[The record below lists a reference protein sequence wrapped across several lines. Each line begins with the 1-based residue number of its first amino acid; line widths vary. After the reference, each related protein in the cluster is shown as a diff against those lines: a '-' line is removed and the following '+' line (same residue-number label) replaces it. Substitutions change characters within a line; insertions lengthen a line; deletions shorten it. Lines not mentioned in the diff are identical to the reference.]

1 MRMPLFRL
9 AAALAAAL
17 PAGAALAHP
26 SVLKAAP
33 APDAVVASP
42 KEVRLVF
49 SEAVMLPLSGIKLVD
64 AAGKAVPT
72 GKAKAGQDG
81 KELVVPLAGPL
92 PAGSYHVQWH
102 VVSSD
107 THRVEGH
114 YGFGVR

>member
-9 AAALAAAL
+9 AAALAATL
-17 PAGAALAHP
+17 TAGAALAHP
-26 SVLKAAP
+26 SVLKASP
-33 APDAVVASP
+33 APDAVGAAP
-42 KEVRLVF
+42 KEVKLVF
-49 SEAVMLPLSGIKLVD
+49 SEAVMLPLSGIKVVD
-64 AAGKAVPT
+64 AKGKAMPT
-72 GKAKAGQDG
+72 GKAKAGADG
-81 KELVVPLAGPL
+81 KELIVPLSGPL